1 MVATVYN
8 RECYYGQREKIFKNK
23 RRLLFSLKGV
33 VWLRVV
39 KLWILFYFKKFFFN
53 IVMCFFIFFF
63 FKERTSFSGFRDG
76 DI

>member
-39 KLWILFYFKKFFFN
+39 KLWILFSFKKFFFN

-63 FKERTSFSGFRDG
+63 LQGKN
-76 DI
+76 